1 MEKKR
6 DIGISFARLISM
18 CMIIVCHIMQ
28 RDKIGIQIF
37 GQKVLY
43 SDWLDVGVQ
52 CFLFIS
58 GCLYGRKEKL
68 EPLRFYKKAFPKIL
82 VDYYL
87 YIVPLLLII
96 LTTNVWN
103 WEITQ
108 ADIFN
113 LLTFSGHTQGFG
125 HLWFIKNILFCYL
138 LTPVLLEIVNS
149 FSDQFFEVKIL
160 LSGVLFHIAVAY
172 QFPGFKPACFNCYW
186 LGIAWTQAQ
195 KRKRRGWNA
204 AIFFGTVL
212 LLIGEGLMTL
222 WGLNRT
228 QRVIF
233 TFVDNYCHDL
243 LGASIVLLIC
253 WACRNLQKSKNH
265 ILQCVLTWSDR
276 YSYDV
281 YLTHFVFFW
290 SPLDVLRRIDN
301 KALAIL
307 TALGLTVVAT
317 YIIHFLADMIRG
329 KLFKG
334 NQYSIDA

>member
-1 MEKKR
+1 MENRR
-6 DIGISFARLISM
+6 DIGISVSRLISM

-37 GQKVLY
+37 GQKIMY

-58 GCLYGRKEKL
+58 GSLYGRKEKL
-68 EPLRFYKKAFPKIL
+68 EPLRFYKRAFPKIL

-87 YIVPLLLII
+87 YVVPLLLII

-108 ADIFN
+108 ADMLK

-138 LTPVLLEIVNS
+138 LTPMLLEMINS
-149 FSDQFFEVKIL
+149 FSDQHFELKVLI
-160 LSGVLFHIAVAY
+160 SGILFHIAVAY
-172 QFPGFKPACFNCYW
+172 LFPGFKPACFNCYW
-186 LGIAWTQAQ
+186 FGIAWTQAR
-195 KRKRRGWNA
+195 KRNRRGWKA
-204 AIFFGTVL
+204 SIYFGTIL

-222 WGLNRT
+222 WGLNKT
-228 QRVIF
+228 QREIF
-233 TFVDNYCHDL
+233 TIIDAYCHNL

-253 WACRNLQKSKNH
+253 LVCRNINVKEHK
-265 ILQCVLTWSDR
+265 ILRRIIEWSDK

-290 SPLDVLRRIDN
+290 SPLDMLRRIDN

-307 TALGLTVVAT
+307 VALGLTILASF
-317 YIIHFLADMIRG
+317 IIHFIADMIRD
-329 KLFKG
+329 KFFKRETS
-334 NQYSIDA
+334 N